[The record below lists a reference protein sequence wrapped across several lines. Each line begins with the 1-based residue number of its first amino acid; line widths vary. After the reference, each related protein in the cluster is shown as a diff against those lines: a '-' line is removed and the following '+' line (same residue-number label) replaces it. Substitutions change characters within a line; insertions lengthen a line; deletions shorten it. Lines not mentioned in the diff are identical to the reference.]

1 MKSRVLLT
9 SLMLVLAACSSGQWD
24 AESVTRAAVAD
35 LAQRMAAPE
44 SDVVIVTPAHPVTWT
59 NGAIGCAEPGQTYA
73 ERRVEG
79 YSLVLGFVNQTYSY
93 HQGGDDPPFFCPAPS
108 E

>member
-1 MKSRVLLT
+1 
-9 SLMLVLAACSSGQWD
+9 
-24 AESVTRAAVAD
+24 
-35 LAQRMAAPE
+35 MAATIENVAADPLPTPADRPE